1 VNVVGGGMNLFVGG
15 AIESCGRICHT
26 VDDAVAALRAL

>member
-1 VNVVGGGMNLFVGG
+1 VVGGGMNLFVGG

-26 VDDAVAALRAL
+26 VDEVVAALHEL